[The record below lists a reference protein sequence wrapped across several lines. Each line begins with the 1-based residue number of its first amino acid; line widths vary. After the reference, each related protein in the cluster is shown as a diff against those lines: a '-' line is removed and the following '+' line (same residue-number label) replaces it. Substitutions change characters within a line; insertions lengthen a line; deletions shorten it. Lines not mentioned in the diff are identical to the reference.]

1 VNGDLARGE
10 RRRSH
15 VGERVARNDVDTS
28 IPRRSRRQK
37 IDRGP
42 GWRENAIHRSQ
53 LRPKGGAAV
62 AGPGQ
67 PCKSGVRHRILRRV
81 PHDGR
86 HPGSSR
92 AIVLHGSMVTA
103 VLAASS
109 PSRPRATFS
118 LATTAGG
125 RPRDTEHARRGVSA
139 GGKRERRQG
148 CQRLGR
154 TGTVGRQRP
163 RSRSPPATERTRGSP
178 KGVSDL
184 DPPKRIG
191 RCETPG
197 PPVKPR
203 GSQSPRGAHAPKG
216 AE

>member
-1 VNGDLARGE
+1 VSTHRSLA
-10 RRRSH
+10 
-15 VGERVARNDVDTS
+15 VF
-28 IPRRSRRQK
+28 IRQK
-37 IDRGP
+37 IGRDP

-86 HPGSSR
+86 HPRQSR

-109 PSRPRATFS
+109 LSGPRTTSTFVE
-118 LATTAGG
+118 
-125 RPRDTEHARRGVSA
+125 RRDGDRVKHEHTRRGVSTDR
-139 GGKRERRQG
+139 KRKRRQG

-163 RSRSPPATERTRGSP
+163 RSRSPSGNGKNARLSERSVGSRPA
-178 KGVSDL
+178 KADW
-184 DPPKRIG
+184 
-191 RCETPG
+191 
-197 PPVKPR
+197 
-203 GSQSPRGAHAPKG
+203 AM
-216 AE
+216 